1 MKDARPTLL
10 FFSSRRS
17 GPSRRM
23 ESLVAHIA
31 RKWRA
36 DVRVVQV
43 DVDDRADLAAQLG
56 VADAP
61 ALVLVVGRRVRARL
75 EGRVSAPVIEALLA
89 AA

>member
-1 MKDARPTLL
+1 MKDTRPLLL

-23 ESLVAHIA
+23 ESLVAHVA
-31 RKWRA
+31 RKRRA

-56 VADAP
+56 VGDAP
-61 ALVLVVGRRVRARL
+61 TLVLVVGRRVRARL
-75 EGRVSAPVIEALLA
+75 EGRASAPAIEALLA

>member
-1 MKDARPTLL
+1 MDDTRPTLL

-31 RKWRA
+31 RKWRH
-36 DVRVVQV
+36 DIRVVQV
-43 DVDDRADLAAQLG
+43 DVDERADLAARLD

-61 ALVLVVGRRVRARL
+61 TLVLVVGRRVRARL
-75 EGRVSAPVIEALLA
+75 EGRVSAPAIEALLA

>member
-1 MKDARPTLL
+1 MKDTRPTLL
-10 FFSSRRS
+10 FFSSRPS

-36 DVRVVQV
+36 DIRVVQV
-43 DVDDRADLAAQLG
+43 DVDDRADLAARLG

-61 ALVLVVGRRVRARL
+61 ALVLVVGRRVHARL
-75 EGRVSAPVIEALLA
+75 EGRVSAPAIEALLA